1 MDEGDDLLHVV
12 AREAAGGEGGRA
24 QPDTARVH
32 RRLVARHRVL
42 FHASVAAGASIAFS
56 ILLFIFLIQKTSDSF
71 SVANPHHIINAD
83 QDADLGYQN
92 DADLCGSGC
101 TTLGSLA

>member
-12 AREAAGGEGGRA
+12 AREAAGGERGRA

-42 FHASVAAGASIAFS
+42 IHIYVAAGAPIAFL
-56 ILLFIFLIQKTSDSF
+56 ILIFIFLIQNK
-71 SVANPHHIINAD
+71 
-83 QDADLGYQN
+83 
-92 DADLCGSGC
+92 
-101 TTLGSLA
+101 

>member
-12 AREAAGGEGGRA
+12 AREAAGGERGRA

-42 FHASVAAGASIAFS
+42 IHTTVAAAGASIAFR
-56 ILLFIFLIQKTSDSF
+56 ILFFIFLI
-71 SVANPHHIINAD
+71 ANK
-83 QDADLGYQN
+83 
-92 DADLCGSGC
+92 
-101 TTLGSLA
+101 

>member
-32 RRLVARHRVL
+32 RGLVARHRVL
-42 FHASVAAGASIAFS
+42 IHTVYM
-56 ILLFIFLIQKTSDSF
+56 LLL
-71 SVANPHHIINAD
+71 
-83 QDADLGYQN
+83 LG
-92 DADLCGSGC
+92 L
-101 TTLGSLA
+101 L